1 MPIIKNYTETTAS
14 FGHVIISGSL
24 TMTGSSS
31 GSFTGSY
38 TGSLSGSFND
48 YSASLDWLD
57 NFASS
62 SNSGSFS
69 GSYTGSLSGSL
80 NGTASYSNTSSYL
93 DIIKSGVVRFNDW
106 GLDGTIN
113 NYYTSSVAFSSSYSS
128 NSYSV
133 SLTCGSD
140 VRTLSVI
147 NKSVSGFGINSNSQD
162 AMTDNVYWIA
172 IPNNNP

>member
-1 MPIIKNYTETTAS
+1 MPIIKDYTQATAS
-14 FGHVIISGSL
+14 FGVIIVSGSL
-24 TMTGSSS
+24 IMTGSSS

-38 TGSLSGSFND
+38 NGSF
-48 YSASLDWLD
+48 
-57 NFASS
+57 
-62 SNSGSFS
+62 
-69 GSYTGSLSGSL
+69 TGSL
-80 NGTASYSNTSSYL
+80 NGTASYSNTSSYIDML
-93 DIIKSGVVRFNDW
+93 KSGTVRFNQW

-113 NYYTSSVAFSSSYSS
+113 NYYTSSVSFSSSYST
-128 NSYSV
+128 NSYSI